1 MIWKREN
8 AFFAIKILDQA
19 AAQDVITLSI
29 AEEVGKTDD
38 IALTLYDPK
47 DAYVRELK
55 FGTVVGVEWG
65 TTVTRRY
72 SKGIVTSM
80 SGSAGDNGV
89 KTTTINVQT
98 IIDNQTAVALH
109 SGRRSDIVTKI
120 LLQMGILPINMLV
133 SAMPAIETQL
143 PQMQDDF
150 NFLVGL
156 SRKWGCHF
164 KLSYDGRG
172 FLHAAFCAA
181 TELGSFAESIGGTE
195 FFAIKLYYGVF
206 ETVGALSDL
215 APNVRSYSWQ
225 YNPVGG
231 AGQGAAITPGVDG
244 MPQLTRY
251 VVEGESV
258 KTYKLNMERCEQAVK
273 QYADDAEAVAN
284 FWSRVMAPDV
294 GWNTAKAYYDA
305 TDQNTASE
313 TFGYKVSC
321 ELPGSPRIMAG
332 SMVYFGAG
340 FPDSFGAT
348 NRVWWARSVKHS
360 LSASGFTTTIDVVDS
375 TAMTDVGV
383 MLPIVMDYALK
394 EATTR

>member
-1 MIWKREN
+1 MIWRREN
-8 AFFAIKILDQA
+8 AFFDIKILDEA
-19 AAQDVITLSI
+19 ASQDVINFSI
-29 AEEVGKTDD
+29 AEEVEKTDD
-38 IALTLYDPK
+38 IALTLYDPE
-47 DAYVRELK
+47 DAYARRLK

-80 SGSAGDNGV
+80 SGNAGDNGV
-89 KTTTINVQT
+89 KTTTINIQAV
-98 IIDNQTAVALH
+98 IDNQTKTILH
-109 SGRRSDIVTKI
+109 SGRRSDIVKKI
-120 LLQMGILPINMLV
+120 LSQMGVSLTNMIV

-150 NFLVGL
+150 NFLVNL

-164 KLSYDGRG
+164 KLSYDALGM
-172 FLHAAFCAA
+172 LHAAFCAA
-181 TELGSFAESIGGTE
+181 AELGSFAESIGGTN
-195 FFAIKLYYGVF
+195 FFATKLYYGVSDAL
-206 ETVGALSDL
+206 GALI

-231 AGQGAAITPGVDG
+231 AGQGAAITTGADG

-258 KTYKLNMERCEQAVK
+258 TTYRLNMERCEEAVK
-273 QYADDAEAVAN
+273 QYADDATAVTN
-284 FWSRVMAPDV
+284 FWLQVLSPDV
-294 GWNTAKAYYDA
+294 GWDTAKAYYDA
-305 TDQNTASE
+305 TSQNTASE

-321 ELPGSPRIMAG
+321 ELPGNPRIMPG

-340 FPDSFGAT
+340 FPDALGAT

-360 LSASGFTTTIDVVDS
+360 LATSGFTTTIDVVDS